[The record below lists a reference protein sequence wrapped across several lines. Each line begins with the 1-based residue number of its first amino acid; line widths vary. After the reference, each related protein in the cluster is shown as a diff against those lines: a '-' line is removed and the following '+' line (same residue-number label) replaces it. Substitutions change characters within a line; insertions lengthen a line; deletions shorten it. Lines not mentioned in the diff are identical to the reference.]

1 MVDVI
6 SGNILASTPLNN
18 NDYFYELQVDNYD
31 FARSFYNL
39 SEVENS
45 ISSASEIH
53 LFPNPATD
61 FLKFKTDI
69 EIDKITIFNTI
80 GQKIMEQ
87 GKPVPKFIELKEMNG
102 GIYYLRFQ
110 SSQHIVSKQ
119 FIIK

>member
-6 SGNILASTPLNN
+6 SGNILASTPLTN

-39 SEVENS
+39 SKVENR
-45 ISSASEIH
+45 ISSAPEIH
-53 LFPNPATD
+53 LYPNPATHIM
-61 FLKFKTDI
+61 KFNTDI

-87 GKPVPKFIELKEMNG
+87 NKPVGNFIELKEMNM
-102 GIYYLRFQ
+102 GIYYLQFQ